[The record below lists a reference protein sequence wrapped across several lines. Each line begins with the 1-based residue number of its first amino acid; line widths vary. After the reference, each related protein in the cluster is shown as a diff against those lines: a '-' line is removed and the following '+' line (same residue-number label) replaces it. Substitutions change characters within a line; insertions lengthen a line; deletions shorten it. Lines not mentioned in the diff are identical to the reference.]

1 MDAAS
6 CFILGE
12 VFVPVDES
20 EPSEIEVQELP
31 RTAWAQKQEFPAKLF
46 VPTTQFLTNIPQE
59 AERQGVDVVRVL
71 RLT

>member
-20 EPSEIEVQELP
+20 EPSEIEVQQLL
-31 RTAWAQKQEFPAKLF
+31 RAAWAQEFPAKLF
-46 VPTTQFLTNIPQE
+46 VPT
-59 AERQGVDVVRVL
+59 A
-71 RLT
+71 